1 MKPPSRTPANLPES
15 VYRLLS
21 SYALAAGAAGV
32 GMLALARSAEAEIVY
47 TPANVSILPKN
58 TVPLDLN
65 NDGVADFS
73 FKDTTFTTSFG
84 GGGGALSVVP
94 AQQTNQIWGHLLFVR
109 RNASA
114 LYAGVQ
120 VGARGK
126 FAPGTNLMAST
137 QVNSGLL
144 PPAGPGTCS
153 GPWANVTNRYLA
165 LKFVIEG
172 KIHLGWARLSVS
184 CPLRSL
190 AVTATLTG
198 YAYETVP
205 GKAIRTGQ
213 RKGDADEIS
222 SGVSNLPS
230 PDAASLGLLAQ
241 GAQGLL
247 VWRRKEDANGE

>member
-1 MKPPSRTPANLPES
+1 M
-15 VYRLLS
+15 
-21 SYALAAGAAGV
+21 
-32 GMLALARSAEAEIVY
+32 RS
-47 TPANVSILPKN
+47 
-58 TVPLDLN
+58 
-65 NDGVADFS
+65 
-73 FKDTTFTTSFG
+73 
-84 GGGGALSVVP
+84 
-94 AQQTNQIWGHLLFVR
+94 
-109 RNASA
+109 
-114 LYAGVQ
+114 
-120 VGARGK
+120 
-126 FAPGTNLMAST
+126 AST

-213 RKGDADEIS
+213 RRDDAEEFNNGGDA
-222 SGVSNLPS
+222 NLTAPVPKS
-230 PDAASLGLLAQ
+230 ATLGRLAQ
-241 GAQGLL
+241 GAQGLA
-247 VWRRKEDANGE
+247 VWRRKEDANGQ